1 MLLLLSVLACNK
13 EDPQAPAPDLSER
26 LGAGES
32 RAGIVVD
39 SAALFSGISAEGRI
53 GDIKIYNDRVQFI
66 LQGDRN
72 GDYYVEQ
79 AGGVVDADIVREEGA
94 LGRDL
99 VDEMAG
105 MYGLGR
111 MGELREITIVSDG
124 SDGPAH
130 VRVEGKEGALGLLE
144 GILGEGGVP
153 DLGLEICTDYI
164 LAPGAQAL
172 QVRTTLRAAGGEV
185 TLAPG
190 DLLMGS
196 LDAAAQWTP
205 GSGYEPFEGDDYLWT
220 GFIGAEGQGAVALL
234 AAEGEVL
241 QTDASSQILASLAE
255 MSLGL
260 GERQSIESGGELVFT
275 RYYAVAS
282 DLAEI
287 SDTSLALQGA
297 EVDAHSYT
305 VTAPDGPVAGAWVSV
320 AVDGAPYTVAISDDQ
335 GEVNFK
341 VPAGAEVEV
350 LAQGRGRGVVR
361 DYAPGAAEY
370 SAYLHPDL
378 RESVL
383 RSYTEGA
390 PAPLRA
396 RGRGIASAEDPLT
409 LLEPGSLQV
418 QLDTSAPFEVRLTPL
433 AGTPAGEA
441 DRVLNRSDAVLGW
454 SLDGELTVDLAPGDY
469 QVLAWRGARYELFTE
484 QVTITTG
491 ERSDLEITLPEAWS
505 LPDWILADPHSHAGP
520 SADGS
525 CTMEDRISVSAARGV
540 ALHFGTDHDHV
551 ADYGPL
557 IPALGLGPHMNS
569 VLASEMSSVARGHIN
584 LYPLELD
591 PDATNGGAFPWWSL
605 AAETTEEQNA
615 QIRDWFPTA
624 VLQYNHPTD
633 SGVAGAAGWSPGKI
647 SKPSAWSTDL
657 DAIEVLNDGE
667 HEEYF
672 ALYLDLVNRGIVPTP
687 TGVSDSH
694 GCTSGGLGNNLTF
707 VQMDADPTAYTG
719 AALREAFEARA
730 TVASNGPMVALDVRP
745 GSVVAPGSLSYE
757 VYTPSWITVDRVVLL
772 ENGEPVET
780 RTELSGSFEMR
791 PEADASYVVLAEGD
805 SAMSPISG
813 QTPWA
818 ATSAIRVDVDGGGWD
833 APLPPFEE

>member
-1 MLLLLSVLACNK
+1 MLFLLTVLACK
-13 EDPQAPAPDLSER
+13 KDPESPAPDLTER
-26 LGAGES
+26 LGSGES

-39 SAALFSGISAEGRI
+39 PAALFSGISAEGRI

-111 MGELREITIVSDG
+111 MGELRQVTIVSDG

-130 VRVEGKEGALGLLE
+130 VRVEGEEGALGLLE
-144 GILGEGGVP
+144 GILGQGGVP

-164 LAPGAQAL
+164 LEPGSNL
-172 QVRTTLRAAGGEV
+172 MQVRTTLRAADGEV

-205 GSGYEPFEGDDYLWT
+205 GAGFGDFDGDDYPWT
-220 GFIGAEGQGAVALL
+220 GFIGAEGQGALALVATQ
-234 AAEGEVL
+234 GEVL

-260 GERQSIESGGELVFT
+260 GERQSIASGEEIVFE
-275 RYYAVAS
+275 RYYAVAA

-287 SDTSLALQGA
+287 SDASLALQGA
-297 EVDAHSYT
+297 SVDEYSYT

-320 AVDGAPYTVAISDDQ
+320 SVDGSPYTVAIADADGQVS
-335 GEVNFK
+335 FSA
-341 VPAGAEVEV
+341 PAGTQVDV

-361 DYAPGAAEY
+361 DYAAGSAEY
-370 SAYLHPDL
+370 SAYLHPEL

-383 RSYTEGA
+383 SAYTQGA
-390 PAPLRA
+390 VAPVRA
-396 RGRGIASAEDPLT
+396 VGRGIGTADDPL
-409 LLEPGSLQV
+409 LLQTPGTLQV
-418 QLDTSAPFEVRLTPL
+418 QLDISAPFEVRLTPL
-433 AGTPAGEA
+433 DPAPGA
-441 DRVLNRSDAVLGW
+441 DSALVLNPSDAVLAW
-454 SLDGELTVDLAPGDY
+454 SLDGEITMDLVPGDY
-469 QVLAWRGARYELFTE
+469 QVLAWRGAQHEVFQG
-484 QVTITTG
+484 QVSVTAG
-491 ERSDLEITLPEAWS
+491 ERSDLEITLPQAWS
-505 LPDWILADPHSHAGP
+505 LPDWILTDPHSHAGP

-525 CTMEDRISVSAARGV
+525 CTMEDRLSVSAARGI

-551 ADYGPL
+551 ADYAPL
-557 IPALGLGPHMNS
+557 IDALGLDGHMNT

-605 AAETTEEQNA
+605 QIETTEEQNA

-647 SKPSAWSTDL
+647 SKPSAWSENF
-657 DAIEVLNDGE
+657 DAIEVLNSGE
-667 HEEYF
+667 HGEYF
-672 ALYLDLVNRGIVPTP
+672 ELYLELVNRGVLSTP

-694 GCTSGGLGNNLTF
+694 GCTSGGLGSNLTY
-707 VQMDADPTAYTG
+707 VQMDSDPSAYDPQ
-719 AALREAFEARA
+719 ALRAAFEARA
-730 TVASNGPMVALDVRP
+730 TVASNGPMILLDAAPGSTLSP
-745 GSVVAPGSLSYE
+745 GSVSYE
-757 VYTPSWITVDRVVLL
+757 VLTPSWIQVDRVLLL
-772 ENGEPVET
+772 ENGEVIET
-780 RTELSGSFEMR
+780 RTELSGSFDLQ
-791 PEADASYVVLAEGD
+791 PDADASYVLVAEGD
-805 SAMSPISG
+805 ASMSPVSS
-813 QTPWA
+813 QKPWA
-818 ATSAIRVDVDGGGWD
+818 ASSEIGRAHV
-833 APLPPFEE
+833 

>member
-1 MLLLLSVLACNK
+1 MIYLLVVLACK
-13 EDPQAPAPDLSER
+13 KDPETPAPDLTER
-26 LGAGES
+26 LGSGES
-32 RAGIVVD
+32 RAGIVID
-39 SAALFSGISAEGRI
+39 PASLFSGISAEGRV

-66 LQGDRN
+66 LQGDRP

-79 AGGVVDADIVREEGA
+79 AGGVVDADIVREEEA

-111 MGELREITIVSDG
+111 MGELRKITIVSDG
-124 SDGPAH
+124 SDGAAH
-130 VRVEGKEGALGLLE
+130 VRMEGEEGALGLLE

-164 LAPGAQAL
+164 LEPGSNL
-172 QVRTTLRAAGGEV
+172 MQVRTTLRAAGGEV
-185 TLAPG
+185 TLSPG

-205 GSGYEPFEGDDYLWT
+205 GAGFGEIESDEYPWT
-220 GFIGAEGQGAVALL
+220 GFLGVEGQGAVALV
-234 AAEGEVL
+234 ADQGAQL

-260 GERQSIESGGELVFT
+260 GERQTIESGEELVFT

-287 SDTSLALQGA
+287 SDASLALQGA
-297 EVDAHSYT
+297 EVDDYSYT

-320 AVDGAPYTVAISDDQ
+320 SVDGAAYTVAISNAD
-335 GEVNFK
+335 GEVSFNA
-341 VPAGAEVEV
+341 PAGAQVQV

-361 DYAPGAAEY
+361 DYAAGAAEY
-370 SAYLHPDL
+370 SAYLHPEL

-383 RSYTEGA
+383 SAYTQGA
-390 PAPLRA
+390 PANVGTL
-396 RGRGIASAEDPLT
+396 GRGIATAEEPLV
-409 LLEPGSLQV
+409 LAEPGTLQV
-418 QLDTSAPFEVRLTPL
+418 QLDTSAPFEVRLSPL
-433 AGTPAGEA
+433 NPLPSADPAL
-441 DRVLNRSDAVLGW
+441 VLNPNDAVLGW
-454 SLDGELTVDLAPGDY
+454 SLDGEITLDLLPGDY
-469 QVLAWRGARYELFTE
+469 QVLAWRGAQHELFE
-484 QVTITTG
+484 GQVTITAG
-491 ERSDLEITLPEAWS
+491 ERADLEISLPQAWS

-525 CTMEDRISVSAARGV
+525 CTMEDRLSVSAARGI

-551 ADYGPL
+551 ADYAPL
-557 IPALGLGPHMNS
+557 IDALGLGAHMNT
-569 VLASEMSSVARGHIN
+569 VLASEMSSVPRGHIN

-591 PDATNGGAFPWWSL
+591 SSATNGGAFPWWSL
-605 AAETTEEQNA
+605 PIESTEDQNA

-647 SKPSAWSTDL
+647 SKPSAWSNDL
-657 DAIEVLNDGE
+657 DAIEVLNSGE
-667 HEEYF
+667 WEEYF
-672 ALYLDLVNRGIVPTP
+672 SLYLDLVNRGVLAAP

-694 GCTSGGLGNNLTF
+694 GCTSGGLGSNLTF
-707 VQMDADPTAYTG
+707 LQMDSDPAAY
-719 AALREAFEARA
+719 APQALREAFQARA
-730 TVASNGPMVALDVRP
+730 TVASNGPMILLSEAP
-745 GSVVAPGSLSYE
+745 GSVLSPGSVSYE
-757 VYTPSWITVDRVVLL
+757 VLVPTWIQVDRVLLL
-772 ENGEPVET
+772 EDGELVDT
-780 RTELSGSFEMR
+780 RSDLSGSFELD
-791 PEADASYVVLAEGD
+791 PVVDASYVVVVEGD
-805 SAMSPISG
+805 GAMSPISS

-818 ATSAIRVDVDGGGWD
+818 ATSALLVDVDGGGWE
-833 APLPPFEE
+833 APLPPFED

>member
-1 MLLLLSVLACNK
+1 MLFLLTVLACK
-13 EDPQAPAPDLSER
+13 KDPESPAPDLTER
-26 LGAGES
+26 LGSGES

-39 SAALFSGISAEGRI
+39 PASLFSGISAEGRV

-111 MGELREITIVSDG
+111 MGELRQVTIVSDG

-130 VRVEGKEGALGLLE
+130 VRVEGEEGALGLLE
-144 GILGEGGVP
+144 GILGQGGVP

-164 LAPGAQAL
+164 LEPGSNL
-172 QVRTTLRAAGGEV
+172 MQVRTTLRAAGGEV

-205 GSGYEPFEGDDYLWT
+205 GAGFGDFDGDDYPWT
-220 GFIGAEGQGAVALL
+220 GFIGAEGQGALALVATQ
-234 AAEGEVL
+234 GEVL

-260 GERQSIESGGELVFT
+260 GERQSIAEGEDLVFE
-275 RYYAVAS
+275 RYYAVAG

-287 SDTSLALQGA
+287 SDASLALQGA
-297 EVDAHSYT
+297 SVDEYSYT

-320 AVDGAPYTVAISDDQ
+320 SVDGSPYTVAISDAD
-335 GEVNFK
+335 GAVSFTA
-341 VPAGAEVEV
+341 PAGTQVDV

-361 DYAPGAAEY
+361 DYAAGSAEY
-370 SAYLHPDL
+370 SAYLHPEL

-383 RSYTEGA
+383 KAYTQGA
-390 PAPLRA
+390 QAPLRA
-396 RGRGIASAEDPLT
+396 VGRGIGTAEDPLSLQT
-409 LLEPGSLQV
+409 PGSLQV

-433 AGTPAGEA
+433 APVAAA
-441 DRVLNRSDAVLGW
+441 DSALVLNPSDAVLAW
-454 SLDGELTVDLAPGDY
+454 SLDGEITVDLVPGDY
-469 QVLAWRGARYELFTE
+469 QVLAWRGAQHEVFQG
-484 QVTITTG
+484 QVSVTAG

-505 LPDWILADPHSHAGP
+505 LPDWILTDPHSHAGP

-525 CTMEDRISVSAARGV
+525 CTMEDRLSVSAARGI

-551 ADYGPL
+551 ADYSPL
-557 IPALGLGPHMNS
+557 IDALGLNGHMNT

-584 LYPLELD
+584 VYPLELD
-591 PDATNGGAFPWWSL
+591 ADATNGGAFPWWSL
-605 AAETTEEQNA
+605 QIETTEEQNA

-647 SKPSAWSTDL
+647 SKPSAWSNNF
-657 DAIEVLNDGE
+657 DAIEVLNSGE
-667 HEEYF
+667 HGEYF
-672 ALYLDLVNRGIVPTP
+672 ELYLDLVNRGVLSTP

-694 GCTSGGLGNNLTF
+694 GCTSGGLGSNMTY
-707 VQMDADPTAYTG
+707 VQMDSDPDAYDPQ
-719 AALREAFEARA
+719 ALRAAFEARA
-730 TVASNGPMVALDVRP
+730 TVASNGPMIWMD
-745 GSVVAPGSLSYE
+745 VAPGSTLSPGSVSYE
-757 VYTPSWITVDRVVLL
+757 VLTPSWIQVDRVLLL
-772 ENGEPVET
+772 EDGQVIET
-780 RTELSGSFEMR
+780 RSELTGTFELQ
-791 PEADASYVVLAEGD
+791 PDADASYVLVAEGD
-805 SAMSPISG
+805 ASMSPVSS
-813 QTPWA
+813 QRPWA
-818 ATSAIRVDVDGGGWD
+818 ASSALLVDVDGGGWE
-833 APLPPFEE
+833 APLPPFED

>member
-1 MLLLLSVLACNK
+1 MILLLAALACK
-13 EDPQAPAPDLSER
+13 KDPQTPAPDLSER
-26 LGAGES
+26 LGSGES
-32 RAGIVVD
+32 RAGIVID
-39 SAALFSGISAEGRI
+39 PASLFSGISAEGRV
-53 GDIKIYNDRVQFI
+53 GDIKIYNAQVQFI

-111 MGELREITIVSDG
+111 MGELRQVTIVSDG

-130 VRVEGKEGALGLLE
+130 VRVEGEEGPLGLLE
-144 GILGEGGVP
+144 GILGQGGVP

-164 LAPGAQAL
+164 LEPESKL
-172 QVRTTLRAAGGEV
+172 MLVRTTLRAAGGEV

-205 GSGYEPFEGDDYLWT
+205 GAGFDDFEGDDYPWT
-220 GFIGAEGQGAVALL
+220 GFIGAEGQGALALV
-234 AAEGEVL
+234 AAEGETL

-260 GERQSIESGGELVFT
+260 GERQSIESGGELVFE

-287 SDTSLALQGA
+287 SDASLALQGA
-297 EVDAHSYT
+297 AVDEYSYT

-320 AVDGAPYTVAISDDQ
+320 SVDGAPYTVAISDAD
-335 GEVNFK
+335 GEVSFSA
-341 VPAGAEVEV
+341 PAGAQVEV

-361 DYAPGAAEY
+361 DYAAGSAEY
-370 SAYLHPDL
+370 SAYLHPEL

-383 RSYTEGA
+383 LAYTQGA
-390 PAPLRA
+390 PAPERA
-396 RGRGIASAEDPLT
+396 VGRGIGTADDPL
-409 LLEPGSLQV
+409 LLQTPGTLQV

-433 AGTPAGEA
+433 SPVPASESA
-441 DRVLNRSDAVLGW
+441 LVLNPSDALTGW
-454 SLDGELTVDLAPGDY
+454 SLDGELTMDLLPGDY
-469 QVLAWRGARYELFTE
+469 QVLAWRGAQHEVFQG
-484 QVTITTG
+484 QVSVTAG
-491 ERSDLEITLPEAWS
+491 ERSDLEISLPQAWS

-525 CTMEDRISVSAARGV
+525 CTMEDRLSVSAARGI
-540 ALHFGTDHDHV
+540 ALHFGTDHDHI
-551 ADYGPL
+551 ADYAPL
-557 IPALGLGPHMNS
+557 IDALGLNGHMNT

-584 LYPLELD
+584 LYPLEVEAE
-591 PDATNGGAFPWWSL
+591 ATNGGAFPWWSL
-605 AAETTEEQNA
+605 QIETTEEQNA

-647 SKPSAWSTDL
+647 SKPSAWSNDF
-657 DAIEVLNDGE
+657 DAIEVLNSGK

-672 ALYLDLVNRGIVPTP
+672 SLYLELVNRGTLATP
-687 TGVSDSH
+687 TGVSDAH
-694 GCTSGGLGNNLTF
+694 GCTSGGLGNNITY
-707 VQMDADPTAYTG
+707 VQLDSDPDTYDPQ
-719 AALREAFEARA
+719 ALRAAFEARA
-730 TVASNGPMVALDVRP
+730 TVASNGPMILLSEAP
-745 GSVVAPGSLSYE
+745 GSVLSPGTVSYE
-757 VYTPSWITVDRVVLL
+757 VLTPAWIQVDRVLLL
-772 ENGEPVET
+772 EDGQVIDT
-780 RTELSGSFEMR
+780 RSELSGSFELS
-791 PEADASYVVLAEGD
+791 PDADASYVVVAEGD
-805 SAMSPISG
+805 SPMSPISS
-813 QTPWA
+813 QLPWA
-818 ATSAIRVDVDGGGWD
+818 ASSALLVDLDGGGWE
-833 APLPPFEE
+833 APLPPFED

>member
-1 MLLLLSVLACNK
+1 MLFLLTVLACK
-13 EDPQAPAPDLSER
+13 KDPESPAPDLTER
-26 LGAGES
+26 LGSGES

-39 SAALFSGISAEGRI
+39 PAALFSGISAEGRI

-111 MGELREITIVSDG
+111 MGELRQVTIVSDG

-130 VRVEGKEGALGLLE
+130 VRVEGEEGALGLLE
-144 GILGEGGVP
+144 GILGQGGVP

-164 LAPGAQAL
+164 LEPGSNL
-172 QVRTTLRAAGGEV
+172 MQVRTTLRAADGEV

-205 GSGYEPFEGDDYLWT
+205 GAGFGDFDGDDYPWT
-220 GFIGAEGQGAVALL
+220 GFIGAEGQGALALVATQ
-234 AAEGEVL
+234 GEVL

-260 GERQSIESGGELVFT
+260 GERQSIASGEEIVFE
-275 RYYAVAS
+275 RYYAVAA

-287 SDTSLALQGA
+287 SDASLALQGA
-297 EVDAHSYT
+297 SVDEYSYT

-320 AVDGAPYTVAISDDQ
+320 SVDGSPYTVAIADADGQVS
-335 GEVNFK
+335 FSA
-341 VPAGAEVEV
+341 PAGTQVDV

-361 DYAPGAAEY
+361 DYAAGSAEY
-370 SAYLHPDL
+370 SAYLHPEL

-383 RSYTEGA
+383 SAYTQGA
-390 PAPLRA
+390 VAPVRA
-396 RGRGIASAEDPLT
+396 VGRGIGTADDPL
-409 LLEPGSLQV
+409 LLQTPGTLQV
-418 QLDTSAPFEVRLTPL
+418 QLDISAPFEVRLTPL
-433 AGTPAGEA
+433 DPAPGA
-441 DRVLNRSDAVLGW
+441 DSALVFNPSDAVLAW
-454 SLDGELTVDLAPGDY
+454 SLDGEITMDLVPGDY
-469 QVLAWRGARYELFTE
+469 QVLAWRGAQHEVFQG
-484 QVTITTG
+484 QVSVTAG
-491 ERSDLEITLPEAWS
+491 ERSDLEITLPQAWS
-505 LPDWILADPHSHAGP
+505 LPDWILTDPHSHAGP

-525 CTMEDRISVSAARGV
+525 CTMEDRLSVSAARGI

-551 ADYGPL
+551 ADYAPL
-557 IPALGLGPHMNS
+557 IDALGLDGHMNT

-605 AAETTEEQNA
+605 QIETTEEQNA

-647 SKPSAWSTDL
+647 SKPSAWSENF
-657 DAIEVLNDGE
+657 DAIEVLNSGE
-667 HEEYF
+667 HGEYF
-672 ALYLDLVNRGIVPTP
+672 ELYLELVNRGVLSTP

-694 GCTSGGLGNNLTF
+694 GCTSGGLGSNLTY
-707 VQMDADPTAYTG
+707 VQMDSDPSAYDPQ
-719 AALREAFEARA
+719 ALRAAFEARA
-730 TVASNGPMVALDVRP
+730 TVASNGPMILLDAAPGSTLSP
-745 GSVVAPGSLSYE
+745 GSVSYE
-757 VYTPSWITVDRVVLL
+757 VLTPSWIQVDRVLLL
-772 ENGEPVET
+772 ENGEVIET
-780 RTELSGSFEMR
+780 RTELSGSFDLQ
-791 PEADASYVVLAEGD
+791 PDADASYVLVAEGD
-805 SAMSPISG
+805 ASMSPVSS
-813 QTPWA
+813 QKPWA
-818 ATSAIRVDVDGGGWD
+818 ASSALLVDVDGGGWE
-833 APLPPFEE
+833 APLPPFED